1 MNTTR
6 VINQPPN
13 QDINPEDM
21 LSTNVFIPSVDNS
34 TEDLT
39 RFQKESFRQ
48 YIEKNIKNKETK
60 RAIDNV
66 KSEDYDY
73 FASVS
78 ETFKKTNVVTKK
90 QKDVLKIEKP
100 SIIDIDTKNRDKN
113 AYPDPS
119 SFILPLGRTFYNI
132 KSIEL
137 VSTAI
142 PNTDQTITNT
152 PVQIRNNR
160 ISWENTEDLDLGI
173 YLNKS
178 ISRVGDY
185 VHININNHNLEHQ
198 VRKGN
203 FFINISNSTSSPN
216 IDGKRFAEI
225 VDKDTIRVPFYGGI
239 TSTATADI
247 DTGVPNYT
255 VELTPGNYTAST
267 IVAEIKKQMNL
278 VKRRNGSGIFHYFTV
293 TVNLDTD
300 VISFRSYITKQLSSS
315 PLSTTSG
322 SSIITVS
329 SVSHGFKSGDYVLIL
344 NARTTGGIS
353 STVLNG
359 LYTVDVLNSDTFTYE
374 VNERANES
382 GIGGGTTCKTGEP
395 SEFRLIFDTAESL
408 IVDNIG
414 FPSEDSSEKIGTSE
428 TCITTKTINP
438 SSIVVN
444 GDYLTITANN
454 HGLDS
459 CNILVITATTLG
471 VSPILTT
478 STPHELKDTGIAY
491 ISYNNSVPA
500 LEGFYPVLA
509 TSDTTFKINNIEISS
524 VSGVGILKH
533 GGDNIKLMN
542 FKSVPTINNINYL
555 VENITQNTFE
565 IKASLE
571 EIQVTS
577 IPETL
582 IRTNQIFVNHPG
594 HGFNTISSIQPD
606 TSTTA
611 VVTTLVPHGL
621 SGKKSVG
628 VTKETFV
635 LNTVQL
641 TFPDPH
647 LLSTS
652 DKIFISNSIGG
663 ADIGGSHVVQILDS
677 FSLTITFIG
686 GTDPGTCDVNTGD
699 TVIFSESNSVPK
711 ISSTILGQ
719 TFFYIDYISPT
730 TFKIDTGFPI
740 SSPGTF
746 AILGRN
752 NNISLHRITA
762 SEPGGATIGGI
773 PLTILNSK
781 QYKIDSIIDSD
792 NYMFR
797 CNDHA
802 TFSTSSGGSNTVI
815 SSLRHGKK
823 TFQSNTFDGTDS
835 GVLYKVISLEG
846 ENYIYMVSPGLQTVF
861 SPGNEA
867 VGDIF
872 SRIVLREPP
881 GNMLF
886 DTFITV
892 PKEFNPPLRSLK
904 DLKLEM
910 KRSDGILFNF
920 KDMDYSCSLRIVEVI
935 DRIIDTE
942 FSSATGTSDLY

>member
-13 QDINPEDM
+13 VDINPEDL
-21 LSTNVFIPSVDNS
+21 LSTNVFIPSVSNS
-34 TEDLT
+34 NEDLT
-39 RFQKESFRQ
+39 KFQKESFRQ
-48 YIEKNIKNKETK
+48 YIENNSKSKELK

-73 FASVS
+73 FASVPES
-78 ETFKKTNVVTKK
+78 LLKTNVVNKNK
-90 QKDVLKIEKP
+90 KDVLKIEKP

-132 KSIEL
+132 KSVEL

-152 PVQIRNNR
+152 PIQIRNNR
-160 ISWENTEDLDLGI
+160 ISWENTEDQNLGM
-173 YLNKS
+173 YLNRS

-185 VHININNHNLEHQ
+185 IHININNHNLDYQ

-203 FFINISNSTSSPN
+203 FFINISNSASNPS

-225 VDKDTIRVPFYGGI
+225 VDKDTIRVPFNGGI
-239 TSTATADI
+239 FSSSTADI

-267 IVAEIKKQMNL
+267 VVTEIAKQMNL
-278 VKRRNGSGIFHYFTV
+278 VKRRNGIGIFHHFTV
-293 TVNLDTD
+293 SVNLDTD
-300 VISFRSYITKQLSSS
+300 VITFRSYITKQLSNS
-315 PLSTTSG
+315 PLATASG
-322 SSIITVS
+322 SSIITVTS
-329 SVSHGFKSGDYVLIL
+329 SSHGFKSGDYVLIIG
-344 NARTTGGIS
+344 ARTTGGIS
-353 STVLNG
+353 STILNG
-359 LYTVDVLNSDTFTYE
+359 LFIIDVQNSDTFTYE
-374 VNERANES
+374 VNERANENS
-382 GIGGGTTCKTGEP
+382 IGGGTTCKTGEP

-414 FPSEDSSEKIGTSE
+414 FPSEDSSEKLGSSE
-428 TCITTKTINP
+428 TCIRTKTITPTN
-438 SSIVVN
+438 IVIN
-444 GDYLTITANN
+444 GDYLTITSNN
-454 HGLDS
+454 HGLES
-459 CNILVITATTLG
+459 CIISVITNVTLG
-471 VSPILTT
+471 NPTLIT
-478 STPHELKDTGIAY
+478 STPHGLEDTGIAY
-491 ISYNNSVPA
+491 VSYEYSDPK

-509 TSDTTFKINNIEISS
+509 TSNTTFKINNLYIDSNLG
-524 VSGVGILKH
+524 GVGVLKH
-533 GGDNIKLMN
+533 SGDNIKLMN

-555 VENITQNTFE
+555 VENSTQNTFE
-565 IKASLE
+565 IKVNLE

-582 IRTNQIFVNHPG
+582 IRTNQIFVNHPN
-594 HGFNTISSIQPD
+594 HGFNKISSIAPD
-606 TSTTA
+606 TSTSA
-611 VVTTLVPHGL
+611 MITTIVPHGL
-621 SGKKSVG
+621 SGKKTIG
-628 VTKETFV
+628 VTKQTFV
-635 LNTVQL
+635 INTVQL
-641 TFPDPH
+641 TFTDPH

-652 DKIFISNSIGG
+652 DKIFISNSVNG
-663 ADIGGSHVVQILDS
+663 ANIDGVHVIQVIDIYS
-677 FSLTITFIG
+677 FTISFIG
-686 GTDPGTCDVNTGD
+686 GTDPGTCNVNTGD
-699 TVIFSESNSVPK
+699 TVIFTESNSVPK
-711 ISSTILGQ
+711 ISSTLLGQ
-719 TFFYIDYISPT
+719 TFFYIDYVSPT

-740 SSPGTF
+740 TTPGTF

-752 NNISLHRITA
+752 NNITLHRITA
-762 SEPGGATIGGI
+762 SEPGGSTIGGI
-773 PLTILNSK
+773 PLTTLNSN
-781 QYKIDSIIDSD
+781 QYKIHTIIDID

-802 TFSTSSGGSNTVI
+802 TFTTSSGGSNTVI
-815 SSLRHGKK
+815 TSLKHGKK

-846 ENYIYMVSPGLQTVF
+846 ENYIYMVSPGLQSVF
-861 SPGNEA
+861 SPGNEV

-886 DTFITV
+886 DTFVTV

-904 DLKLEM
+904 DIKLEM

-920 KDMDYSCSLRIVEVI
+920 KDMDYSCSLKIIEII
-935 DRIIDTE
+935 DRIVDSE
-942 FSSATGTSDLY
+942 FSTSTGTSDLY